1 MKNIY
6 SIVFVIIFAWMTSCK
21 NRTEHVTTNA
31 DRIARDCNNINYV
44 DSIKL
49 RTYISI
55 LDLSKN
61 VGELLDNN
69 TEIYEFLFN
78 NYVKDIHARQLT
90 EMFGEPKYERTD
102 TLFYG
107 KPHDKNWYADLFYEY
122 SHYFYLN
129 FNVEEKYKD
138 VPKKTLYL
146 KDWYIGND
154 QLLRGYFDTDNGFD
168 TPVFSSIYSFNP
180 ELYKPYYVTE
190 FKDKS
195 PKQVSET
202 ICNTPFKSY
211 ELVVRNNAIMGVYW
225 SWINPRYASDGDTLK
240 YIVWML
246 DDSSY
251 LELFYKETKP
261 DSLIM
266 VGGDWF
272 TTSDYLEI
280 DW

>member
-21 NRTEHVTTNA
+21 NRTEHITTNA
-31 DRIARDCNNINYV
+31 DRISTDCNNISHI

-90 EMFGEPKYERTD
+90 EMFGEPKLELTD
-102 TLFYG
+102 TLSYGLSQFDWFPDSFYG
-107 KPHDKNWYADLFYEY
+107 DDHR
-122 SHYFYLN
+122 FYLN
-129 FNVEEKYKD
+129 SNVEEKYQD
-138 VPKKTLYL
+138 VPKKIIFI
-146 KDWYIGND
+146 KDWYIGHN
-154 QLLRGYFDTDNGFD
+154 QILRGYYETDDGCDYPVYATIFSFDPDW
-168 TPVFSSIYSFNP
+168 
-180 ELYKPYYVTE
+180 YKPYYITG

-195 PKQVSET
+195 PKEVSEMLSMKA
-202 ICNTPFKSY
+202 FY
-211 ELVVRNNAIMGVYW
+211 EEDVIVRESLSLGIYY

-251 LELFYKETKP
+251 LELFYKGIKP

-266 VGGDWF
+266 VGGDWCN
-272 TTSDYLEI
+272 TTNMQI